1 MTEPFYRTS
10 ADGGLRFDCT
20 RCQRCCRLEPGYVF
34 LSERDLQAL
43 ARAKALS
50 VAEFTARYC
59 RTVDIGGFK
68 RLSLTEKANFDCSLW
83 QDGACTVYESR
94 PLQCRSF
101 PFWDANLASPDAW
114 SEAAAS
120 CPGIDQGPVRHAV
133 EIDYWLSRR
142 HEEPLVRPE
151 VTAPPAP

>member
-10 ADGGLRFDCT
+10 ADGGLRFECT

-34 LSERDLQAL
+34 LSQRDLQAL

-59 RTVDIGGFK
+59 RAVDIGGFE
-68 RLSLTEKANFDCSLW
+68 RLSLTEKANYDCSLW
-83 QDGACTVYESR
+83 EDGACTVYESR

-101 PFWDANLASPDAW
+101 PFWDANLASRMRGRRLPHRV
-114 SEAAAS
+114 
-120 CPGIDQGPVRHAV
+120 PVSARGRYGTRSRSTTGSRAV
-133 EIDYWLSRR
+133 TRSR
-142 HEEPLVRPE
+142 
-151 VTAPPAP
+151 